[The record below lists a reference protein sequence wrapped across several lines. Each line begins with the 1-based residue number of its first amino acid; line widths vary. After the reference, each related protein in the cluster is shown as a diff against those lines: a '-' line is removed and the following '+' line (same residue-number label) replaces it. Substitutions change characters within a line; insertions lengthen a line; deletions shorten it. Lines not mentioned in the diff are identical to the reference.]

1 MEFTVHTEKWDTLRR
16 WKSTDCDSEY
26 RALYASEYRM
36 LCYYATKAL
45 VDLYGEAVN

>member
-16 WKSTDCDSEY
+16 RKSTDCDSEY